1 VRPRFVLL
9 SPRVIGDFAARPAR
23 VHAGASIPRGKL
35 KMRGGSLLAVCAQD
49 QLCVP
54 DGPRIVRKVRMS
66 PSFQRSAALMAAMM
80 IGMAGAPGFAAQQP
94 GPEQA
99 AQPEAS
105 VSAGITA
112 ETPVKGP
119 EIRGVI
125 TARNGDKMQVT
136 ADDGTKTVIAID
148 DNTRLK
154 ASTGL
159 FARRATPTLASLLNG
174 LPITVQTLQYGEALV
189 ASQVTFRNNDFKTAN
204 MIRTATAQ
212 QFEEQ
217 SAATNA
223 LRGRIADIDQYNV
236 KRTANVYFDTDKYTL
251 SQQAKAELCATASEA
266 DATQNALLLVVGY
279 TDADGD
285 EEYNQQLSEKRAAR
299 VMNHLQQ
306 VCRWKPY
313 RMLTPT
319 GMSEFDPV
327 ADNSTEEGK
336 AQNRRVTVNVLVSKV
351 VDGL

>member
-1 VRPRFVLL
+1 M
-9 SPRVIGDFAARPAR
+9 SPMFRRSTALAA
-23 VHAGASIPRGKL
+23 VMMISMAGASGI
-35 KMRGGSLLAVCAQD
+35 
-49 QLCVP
+49 
-54 DGPRIVRKVRMS
+54 
-66 PSFQRSAALMAAMM
+66 
-80 IGMAGAPGFAAQQP
+80 AAQQP
-94 GPEQA
+94 APEAAEAQMQDA

-105 VSAGITA
+105 VSAGVSA
-112 ETPVKGP
+112 EAPVKGP

-125 TARNGDKMQVT
+125 TARSGDKMQVT
-136 ADDGTKTVIAID
+136 ADDGSKTVIAID
-148 DNTRLK
+148 DNTKLK
-154 ASTGL
+154 ASAGL
-159 FARRATPTLASLLNG
+159 FAKRPKPTLASLLNG
-174 LPITVQTLQYGEALV
+174 LPITVQTLQYGDALV
-189 ASQVTFRNNDFKTAN
+189 ASQVTFRNNDFKTAA
-204 MIRTATAQ
+204 MIRNATAQ

-217 SAATNA
+217 SAATAA
-223 LRGRIADIDQYNV
+223 LRGRMADIDQYNI
-236 KRTANVYFDTDKYTL
+236 KRTANVYFDTDKYQL
-251 SQQAKAELCATASEA
+251 SEQAKAELCATASEA

-306 VCRWKPY
+306 ACRWKPY

-319 GMSEFDPV
+319 GMSESDPV